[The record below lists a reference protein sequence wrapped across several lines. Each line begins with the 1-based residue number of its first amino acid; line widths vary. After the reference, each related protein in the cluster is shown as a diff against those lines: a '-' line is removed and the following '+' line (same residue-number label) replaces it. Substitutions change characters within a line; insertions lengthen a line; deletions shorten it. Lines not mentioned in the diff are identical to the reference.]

1 MALAMNDHAQG
12 IVMQKGHS
20 RTLRIIAIFVI
31 LKGLA
36 AVAASWGLLSVA
48 HHNFRHFAYWLI
60 NYFHLNL
67 DAYYLNTIYNFT
79 DLLANENLRTLVL
92 TTWGYAA
99 IRFTEGYGLWK
110 SRVWAEWLAALSGG
124 VYLPLEIGHLIKHV
138 SIINTAVL
146 MTNAAV
152 VAYMIFRLR
161 WRRIEA
167 SKQSDLA

>member
-1 MALAMNDHAQG
+1 MNESPQG

-79 DLLANENLRTLVL
+79 DLLANENLRT
-92 TTWGYAA
+92 
-99 IRFTEGYGLWK
+99 
-110 SRVWAEWLAALSGG
+110 
-124 VYLPLEIGHLIKHV
+124 
-138 SIINTAVL
+138 
-146 MTNAAV
+146 
-152 VAYMIFRLR
+152 
-161 WRRIEA
+161 
-167 SKQSDLA
+167 

>member
-1 MALAMNDHAQG
+1 MLSAMNKTPQG
-12 IVMQKGHS
+12 IVMQKGHN

-67 DAYYLNTIYNFT
+67 DAYYLKTIYNFT
-79 DLLANENLRTLVL
+79 DLLANENLRTLLL
-92 TTWGYAA
+92 TAWGYAA

-110 SRVWAEWLAALSGG
+110 SRVWAEWLAAFSGG
-124 VYLPLEIGHLIKHV
+124 IYLPLEIGHLIHHAD
-138 SIINTAVL
+138 IITAAIL
-146 MTNAAV
+146 ITNMAV
-152 VAYMIFRLR
+152 VMYMIYRL
-161 WRRIEA
+161 WQRRREA
-167 SKQSDLA
+167 FQLN

>member
-1 MALAMNDHAQG
+1 M
-12 IVMQKGHS
+12 
-20 RTLRIIAIFVI
+20 
-31 LKGLA
+31 
-36 AVAASWGLLSVA
+36 
-48 HHNFRHFAYWLI
+48 
-60 NYFHLNL
+60 
-67 DAYYLNTIYNFT
+67 
-79 DLLANENLRTLVL
+79 L

>member
-1 MALAMNDHAQG
+1 
-12 IVMQKGHS
+12 MQKGHN

-67 DAYYLNTIYNFT
+67 DAYYLKTIYNFT